1 MFNKINEF
9 RKSKVFKHFISQP
22 LAVAALIVITLLFLG
37 AVFAPL
43 IAPQNPYEM
52 EKLSLSES
60 LLPPVWMEGGQYPY
74 LLGTDVQGRDV
85 FSTILYGS
93 RTSFIVG
100 FSVVTISGLLGG
112 GIGLFA
118 GYFGGIF
125 DSLVMRTADTVL
137 SFSKTLIAMLLLGIF
152 KQSSILLVIL
162 AIVISDWVQYA
173 RTIRGEVLSVK
184 EEEYVLASRAIGGTN
199 MRTIF
204 KHVLPN
210 SISPL
215 LVVGAVDFGIAVM
228 LEATLSFLGVGV
240 PVTQPSLGMMI
251 SQGRNYLYAGK
262 WWLIVF
268 PGLTLV
274 AIVFSLNLISDWLR
288 DEIDPKVKNI

>member
-1 MFNKINEF
+1 MFRKINEL
-9 RKSKVFKHFISQP
+9 RESKIYKHFISQP
-22 LAVAALIVITLLFLG
+22 LAVIALIVITLLFLG
-37 AVFAPL
+37 AVLAPI
-43 IAPQNPYEM
+43 IAPQDPYAM
-52 EKLSLSES
+52 DKLSLGDS
-60 LLPPVWMEGGQYPY
+60 LLPPIWMEGGKAPFI
-74 LLGTDVQGRDV
+74 LGTDVQGRDI

-100 FSVVTISGLLGG
+100 ISVVTISGIFGG
-112 GIGLFA
+112 IIGLFA

-125 DSLVMRTADTVL
+125 DSIVMRSADTVL

-152 KQSSILLVIL
+152 KQSSMLLVIL

-184 EEEYVLASRAIGGTN
+184 EEEYVLASKAIGGTHL
-199 MRTIF
+199 RTIF

-210 SISPL
+210 AVSPL

-240 PVTQPSLGMMI
+240 PVTQPSLGMLI

-268 PGLTLV
+268 PGLTLM

-288 DEIDPKVKNI
+288 DEIDPKVSNF

>member
-1 MFNKINEF
+1 MFSKINEL
-9 RKSKVFKHFISQP
+9 RESKIYKHFVSQP
-22 LAVAALIVITLLFLG
+22 LAVVALIVITLLFLG
-37 AVFAPL
+37 AVLAPI
-43 IAPQNPYEM
+43 IAPQDPYAM
-52 EKLSLSES
+52 DKLSLGDS
-60 LLPPVWMEGGQYPY
+60 LLPPIWMEGGKAPFI
-74 LLGTDVQGRDV
+74 LGTDVQGRDI

-100 FSVVTISGLLGG
+100 LSVVTISGIFGG
-112 GIGLFA
+112 IIGLFA

-125 DSLVMRTADTVL
+125 DSIVMRSADTVL

-152 KQSSILLVIL
+152 KQSSMLLVIL

-173 RTIRGEVLSVK
+173 RTIRGEILSVT
-184 EEEYVLASRAIGGTN
+184 EEEYVLASKAIGGTHL
-199 MRTIF
+199 RTIF

-210 SISPL
+210 AVSPL

-240 PVTQPSLGMMI
+240 PVTQPSLGMLI

-268 PGLTLV
+268 PGLTLM

-288 DEIDPKVKNI
+288 DEIDPKVSNF

>member
-125 DSLVMRTADTVL
+125 DSVVMRTADTVL

-152 KQSSILLVIL
+152 RQSSIVLVIL

-184 EEEYVLASRAIGGTN
+184 EEEYVLASQAIGGTS

-268 PGLTLV
+268 PGLTLM

>member
-1 MFNKINEF
+1 MFNKINEL
-9 RKSKVFKHFISQP
+9 RESKIFKHFISQP
-22 LAVAALIVITLLFLG
+22 LAVGALIVITLLFLG
-37 AVFAPL
+37 AMFAPL
-43 IAPQNPYEM
+43 IAPQDPYAM
-52 EKLSLSES
+52 DKLSLGDS
-60 LLPPVWMEGGQYPY
+60 LLPPIWMEGGKSPF
-74 LLGTDVQGRDV
+74 LLGTDVQGRDI

-100 FSVVTISGLLGG
+100 ISVVGISGIFGG
-112 GIGLFA
+112 AIGLFA

-125 DSLVMRTADTVL
+125 DSIVMRSADTVL

-152 KQSSILLVIL
+152 KHSSILLVIL

-184 EEEYVLASRAIGGTN
+184 EEEYVLASKAIGGSHL
-199 MRTIF
+199 RTIF

-210 SISPL
+210 AVSPL

-240 PVTQPSLGMMI
+240 PVTQPSLGMLI

-268 PGLTLV
+268 PGLTLM

-288 DEIDPKVKNI
+288 DEIDPKVKNL

>member
-1 MFNKINEF
+1 M
-9 RKSKVFKHFISQP
+9 
-22 LAVAALIVITLLFLG
+22 
-37 AVFAPL
+37 
-43 IAPQNPYEM
+43 
-52 EKLSLSES
+52 
-60 LLPPVWMEGGQYPY
+60 
-74 LLGTDVQGRDV
+74 
-85 FSTILYGS
+85 
-93 RTSFIVG
+93 
-100 FSVVTISGLLGG
+100 
-112 GIGLFA
+112 
-118 GYFGGIF
+118 
-125 DSLVMRTADTVL
+125 VMRVADTVL

-152 KQSSILLVIL
+152 QHSSMLLVIL

-184 EEEYVLASRAIGGTN
+184 EEEYVLASKAIGGSN
-199 MRTIF
+199 LRTIF
-204 KHVLPN
+204 KHILPN

-215 LVVGAVDFGIAVM
+215 LVVGAVDFGIAIM

-251 SQGRNYLYAGK
+251 SQGRNFLYAGK

-268 PGLTLV
+268 PGLTLM

>member
-1 MFNKINEF
+1 MFNKINQF
-9 RKSKVFKHFISQP
+9 RKSKFFRHFLKKP
-22 LAVAALIVITLLFLG
+22 LAIGALLVITLLFLG

-52 EKLSLSES
+52 EKLSLSDS
-60 LLPPVWMEGGQYPY
+60 LLPPIWMEGGRAPF
-74 LLGTDVQGRDV
+74 LLGTDVQGRGI

-100 FSVVTISGLLGG
+100 FSVVAISSILGG

-125 DSLVMRTADTVL
+125 DSMVMRVADTVL

-152 KQSSILLVIL
+152 QHSSMLLVIL

-184 EEEYVLASRAIGGTN
+184 EEEYVLASKAIGGSN
-199 MRTIF
+199 LRTIF
-204 KHVLPN
+204 KHILPN

-215 LVVGAVDFGIAVM
+215 LVVGAVDFGIAIM

-251 SQGRNYLYAGK
+251 SQGRNFLYAGK

-268 PGLTLV
+268 PGLTLM

>member
-1 MFNKINEF
+1 MFSKINEL
-9 RKSKVFKHFISQP
+9 RESKIYKHFVSQP
-22 LAVAALIVITLLFLG
+22 LAVGALIVITLLFLG
-37 AVFAPL
+37 AILAPV
-43 IAPQNPYEM
+43 IAPQDPYAM
-52 EKLSLSES
+52 EKLSLGDS
-60 LLPPVWMEGGQYPY
+60 LLPPIWMEGGKAPFI
-74 LLGTDVQGRDV
+74 LGTDVQGRDI

-100 FSVVTISGLLGG
+100 ISVVTISGIFGG
-112 GIGLFA
+112 AIGLFA

-125 DSLVMRTADTVL
+125 DSIVMRSADTVL

-152 KQSSILLVIL
+152 KHSSILLVIL

-184 EEEYVLASRAIGGTN
+184 EEEYVLASKAIGGTHL
-199 MRTIF
+199 RTIF

-210 SISPL
+210 AISPL

-240 PVTQPSLGMMI
+240 PVTQPSLGMLI

-268 PGLTLV
+268 PGLTLM

-288 DEIDPKVKNI
+288 DEIDPKVSNI

>member
-22 LAVAALIVITLLFLG
+22 LAVAALIVITLLFFG

-60 LLPPVWMEGGQYPY
+60 LLPPIWMEGGQFPY
-74 LLGTDVQGRDV
+74 LLGTDVQGRDI

-93 RTSFIVG
+93 RTSFLVG
-100 FSVVTISGLLGG
+100 ISVVVISGLLGG
-112 GIGLFA
+112 GVGLFA

-125 DSLVMRTADTVL
+125 DTVVMRTADTVL
-137 SFSKTLIAMLLLGIF
+137 SFSKTLIAMLLLGVF
-152 KQSSILLVIL
+152 RQSSVILVIL

-184 EEEYVLASRAIGGTN
+184 EEEYVLASQAIGGTSL
-199 MRTIF
+199 RTVF
-204 KHVLPN
+204 KHVLP
-210 SISPL
+210 
-215 LVVGAVDFGIAVM
+215 IA
-228 LEATLSFLGVGV
+228 
-240 PVTQPSLGMMI
+240 
-251 SQGRNYLYAGK
+251 
-262 WWLIVF
+262 
-268 PGLTLV
+268 
-274 AIVFSLNLISDWLR
+274 
-288 DEIDPKVKNI
+288 

>member
-1 MFNKINEF
+1 MFKKINEV

-22 LAVAALIVITLLFLG
+22 LAVGALIVITLLFLG

-74 LLGTDVQGRDV
+74 ILGTDVQGRGV

-125 DSLVMRTADTVL
+125 DSVVMRTADTVL

-152 KQSSILLVIL
+152 RQSSIALVIL

-184 EEEYVLASRAIGGTN
+184 EEEYVLASQAIGGTS

-268 PGLTLV
+268 PGLTLM

-288 DEIDPKVKNI
+288 DEIDPKVKNL

>member
-152 KQSSILLVIL
+152 KKSSILLVIL

-204 KHVLPN
+204 RHVLPN

-268 PGLTLV
+268 PGLTLM

>member
-204 KHVLPN
+204 RHVLPN

-268 PGLTLV
+268 PGLTLM

>member
-1 MFNKINEF
+1 
-9 RKSKVFKHFISQP
+9 VVAISS
-22 LAVAALIVITLLFLG
+22 I
-37 AVFAPL
+37 
-43 IAPQNPYEM
+43 
-52 EKLSLSES
+52 
-60 LLPPVWMEGGQYPY
+60 
-74 LLGTDVQGRDV
+74 
-85 FSTILYGS
+85 
-93 RTSFIVG
+93 
-100 FSVVTISGLLGG
+100 LGG

-118 GYFGGIF
+118 GYFGGIV
-125 DSLVMRTADTVL
+125 DSMVMRVADTVL

-152 KQSSILLVIL
+152 QHSSMLLVIL

-184 EEEYVLASRAIGGTN
+184 EEEYVLASKAIGGSN
-199 MRTIF
+199 LRTIF
-204 KHVLPN
+204 KHILPN

-215 LVVGAVDFGIAVM
+215 LVVGAVDFGIAIM

-251 SQGRNYLYAGK
+251 SQGRNFLYAGK

-268 PGLTLV
+268 PGLTLM

>member
-1 MFNKINEF
+1 MFSKINEL
-9 RKSKVFKHFISQP
+9 RNSKIYKHFVSQP
-22 LAVAALIVITLLFLG
+22 LAVGALIVITLLFFG
-37 AVFAPL
+37 AILAPI
-43 IAPQNPYEM
+43 IAPQDPYAM
-52 EKLSLSES
+52 DKLSLGDS
-60 LLPPVWMEGGQYPY
+60 LLPPIWMEGGKAPF
-74 LLGTDVQGRDV
+74 LLGTDVQGRDI

-100 FSVVTISGLLGG
+100 ISVVTISGIFGG
-112 GIGLFA
+112 AIGLFA

-125 DSLVMRTADTVL
+125 DSIVMRSADTVL

-152 KQSSILLVIL
+152 KHSSILLVIL

-184 EEEYVLASRAIGGTN
+184 EEEYVLASKAIGGTHL
-199 MRTIF
+199 RTIF

-210 SISPL
+210 AISPL

-240 PVTQPSLGMMI
+240 PVTQPSLGMLI

-268 PGLTLV
+268 PGLTLM

>member
-1 MFNKINEF
+1 MFNKINKIK
-9 RKSKVFKHFISQP
+9 KSKVFKHFISQP
-22 LAVAALIVITLLFLG
+22 LAVIALSVIILLFLG
-37 AVFAPL
+37 AIFAPV
-43 IAPQNPYEM
+43 IAPQNPYDM
-52 EKLSLSES
+52 EKLSLSDS
-60 LLPPVWMEGGQYPY
+60 LLPPVWMEGGKLPY
-74 LLGTDVQGRDV
+74 VLGTDVQGRDV
-85 FSTILYGS
+85 LSTILYGS

-100 FSVVTISGLLGG
+100 FSVVTISGILGG

-118 GYFGGIF
+118 GFFGGIF
-125 DSLVMRTADTVL
+125 DSVVMRIADTVL

-152 KQSSILLVIL
+152 RHSSILLVIL

-184 EEEYVLASRAIGGTN
+184 EEEYVLASQAIGGTN
-199 MRTIF
+199 LRTIF

-215 LVVGAVDFGIAVM
+215 LVVGAVDFGIAIM

-251 SQGRNYLYAGK
+251 SQGRNFLYAGK

-268 PGLTLV
+268 PGLTLM

>member
-268 PGLTLV
+268 PGLTLM

>member
-1 MFNKINEF
+1 MFSKINEL
-9 RKSKVFKHFISQP
+9 RKSKIFKHFVSQP
-22 LAVAALIVITLLFLG
+22 LAVGALIVITILFLG
-37 AVFAPL
+37 AMFAPL
-43 IAPQNPYEM
+43 IAPQDPYAM
-52 EKLSLSES
+52 DKLSLGDS
-60 LLPPVWMEGGQYPY
+60 LLPPIWMEGGKAPFI
-74 LLGTDVQGRDV
+74 LGTDVQGRDI

-100 FSVVTISGLLGG
+100 ISVVTFSGIFGG
-112 GIGLFA
+112 AIGLFA

-125 DSLVMRTADTVL
+125 DSIVMRSADTVL

-152 KQSSILLVIL
+152 RHSSILLVIL

-184 EEEYVLASRAIGGTN
+184 EEEYVLASKAIGGTHL
-199 MRTIF
+199 RTIF

-210 SISPL
+210 AVSPL

-240 PVTQPSLGMMI
+240 PVTQPSLGMLI

-268 PGLTLV
+268 PGLTLM

-288 DEIDPKVKNI
+288 DEIDPKVSNI

>member
-1 MFNKINEF
+1 MFSKINEL
-9 RKSKVFKHFISQP
+9 RESKIYKHFVSQP
-22 LAVAALIVITLLFLG
+22 LAVGALIVITLLFLG
-37 AVFAPL
+37 AILAPV
-43 IAPQNPYEM
+43 IAPQDPYAM
-52 EKLSLSES
+52 EKLSLGDS
-60 LLPPVWMEGGQYPY
+60 LLPPIWMEGGKAPFI
-74 LLGTDVQGRDV
+74 LGTDVQGRDI

-100 FSVVTISGLLGG
+100 ISVVTISGIFGG
-112 GIGLFA
+112 AIGLFA

-125 DSLVMRTADTVL
+125 DSIVMRSADTVL

-184 EEEYVLASRAIGGTN
+184 EEEYVLASKAIGGTHL
-199 MRTIF
+199 RTIF

-210 SISPL
+210 AISPL

-240 PVTQPSLGMMI
+240 PVTQPSLGMLI

-268 PGLTLV
+268 PGLTLM

-288 DEIDPKVKNI
+288 DEIDPKVSNI

>member
-1 MFNKINEF
+1 MFSKINEL
-9 RKSKVFKHFISQP
+9 RESKIYKHFVSQP
-22 LAVAALIVITLLFLG
+22 LAVVALIVITLLFLG
-37 AVFAPL
+37 AVLAPI
-43 IAPQNPYEM
+43 IAPQDPYAM
-52 EKLSLSES
+52 DKLSLGDS
-60 LLPPVWMEGGQYPY
+60 LLPPIWMEGGKAPFI
-74 LLGTDVQGRDV
+74 LGTDVQGRDI

-100 FSVVTISGLLGG
+100 LSVVTISGIFGG
-112 GIGLFA
+112 IIGLFA

-125 DSLVMRTADTVL
+125 DSIVMRSADTVL

-152 KQSSILLVIL
+152 KHSSILLVIL

-184 EEEYVLASRAIGGTN
+184 EEEYVLASKAIGGTHL
-199 MRTIF
+199 RTIF

-210 SISPL
+210 AVSPL

-240 PVTQPSLGMMI
+240 PVTQPSLGMLI

-268 PGLTLV
+268 PGLTLM

-288 DEIDPKVKNI
+288 DEIDPKVSNF

>member
-1 MFNKINEF
+1 MFSKINEL
-9 RKSKVFKHFISQP
+9 RESKIFKHFISQP
-22 LAVAALIVITLLFLG
+22 LAVGALIVITLLFLG
-37 AVFAPL
+37 AMFAPL
-43 IAPQNPYEM
+43 IAPQDPYAM
-52 EKLSLSES
+52 DKLSLGDS
-60 LLPPVWMEGGQYPY
+60 LLPPIWMEGGKSPF
-74 LLGTDVQGRDV
+74 LLGTDVQGRDI

-100 FSVVTISGLLGG
+100 ISVVGISGIFGG
-112 GIGLFA
+112 AIGLFA

-125 DSLVMRTADTVL
+125 DSIVMRSADTVL

-152 KQSSILLVIL
+152 KHSSILLVIL

-184 EEEYVLASRAIGGTN
+184 EEEYVLASKAIGGSHL
-199 MRTIF
+199 RTIF

-210 SISPL
+210 AVSPL

-240 PVTQPSLGMMI
+240 PVTQPSLGMLI

-268 PGLTLV
+268 PGLTLM

-288 DEIDPKVKNI
+288 DEIDPKVKNL

>member
-1 MFNKINEF
+1 MFSKINEL
-9 RKSKVFKHFISQP
+9 RNSKIYKHFVSQP
-22 LAVAALIVITLLFLG
+22 LAVGALIVITLLFLG
-37 AVFAPL
+37 AIFAPL
-43 IAPQNPYEM
+43 IAPQNPYAM
-52 EKLSLSES
+52 DKLSMNNS
-60 LLPPVWMEGGQYPY
+60 LLPPIWMEGGKAPFI
-74 LLGTDVQGRDV
+74 LGTDVQGRDI

-100 FSVVTISGLLGG
+100 ISVVTISGIFGG
-112 GIGLFA
+112 AIGLFA

-125 DSLVMRTADTVL
+125 DSIVMRSADTVL

-152 KQSSILLVIL
+152 KHSSILLVIL

-184 EEEYVLASRAIGGTN
+184 EEEYVLASKAIGGTHL
-199 MRTIF
+199 RTIF

-210 SISPL
+210 AVSPL

-240 PVTQPSLGMMI
+240 PVTQPSLGMLI

-262 WWLIVF
+262 WWLILF
-268 PGLTLV
+268 PGLTLM

>member
-1 MFNKINEF
+1 
-9 RKSKVFKHFISQP
+9 
-22 LAVAALIVITLLFLG
+22 
-37 AVFAPL
+37 
-43 IAPQNPYEM
+43 
-52 EKLSLSES
+52 
-60 LLPPVWMEGGQYPY
+60 
-74 LLGTDVQGRDV
+74 
-85 FSTILYGS
+85 
-93 RTSFIVG
+93 VG
-100 FSVVTISGLLGG
+100 ISVVTISGIFGG
-112 GIGLFA
+112 IIGLFA

-125 DSLVMRTADTVL
+125 DSIVMRSADTVL

-152 KQSSILLVIL
+152 KHSSILLVIL

-184 EEEYVLASRAIGGTN
+184 EEEYVLASKAIGGTHL
-199 MRTIF
+199 RTIF

-210 SISPL
+210 AISPL

-240 PVTQPSLGMMI
+240 PVTQPSLGMLI

-268 PGLTLV
+268 PGLTLM

-288 DEIDPKVKNI
+288 DEIDPKVSNF

>member
-1 MFNKINEF
+1 MFSKINEL
-9 RKSKVFKHFISQP
+9 RESKIYKHFVSQP
-22 LAVAALIVITLLFLG
+22 LAVVALIVITLLFLG
-37 AVFAPL
+37 AVLAPI
-43 IAPQNPYEM
+43 IAPQDPYAM
-52 EKLSLSES
+52 DKLSLGDS
-60 LLPPVWMEGGQYPY
+60 LLPPIWMEGGKAPFI
-74 LLGTDVQGRDV
+74 LGTDVQGRDI

-100 FSVVTISGLLGG
+100 LSVVTISGIFGG
-112 GIGLFA
+112 IIGLFA

-125 DSLVMRTADTVL
+125 DSIVMRSADTVL

-152 KQSSILLVIL
+152 KQSSMLLVIL

-184 EEEYVLASRAIGGTN
+184 EEEYVLASKAIGGTHL
-199 MRTIF
+199 RTIF

-210 SISPL
+210 AVSPL

-240 PVTQPSLGMMI
+240 PVTQPSLGMLI

-268 PGLTLV
+268 PGLTLM

-288 DEIDPKVKNI
+288 DEIDPKVSNF

>member
-1 MFNKINEF
+1 MFSKINEL
-9 RKSKVFKHFISQP
+9 RNSKIYKHFVSQP
-22 LAVAALIVITLLFLG
+22 LAVGALIVITLLFLG
-37 AVFAPL
+37 AIFAPL
-43 IAPQNPYEM
+43 IAPQNPYAM
-52 EKLSLSES
+52 DKLSMGDS
-60 LLPPVWMEGGQYPY
+60 LLPPIWMEGGKAPFI
-74 LLGTDVQGRDV
+74 LGTDVQGRDI

-100 FSVVTISGLLGG
+100 ISVVTISGIFGG
-112 GIGLFA
+112 AIGLFA

-125 DSLVMRTADTVL
+125 DSIVMRSADTVL

-152 KQSSILLVIL
+152 KHSSIILVIL

-184 EEEYVLASRAIGGTN
+184 EEEYVLASKAIGGTHL
-199 MRTIF
+199 RTIF

-210 SISPL
+210 AVSPL

-240 PVTQPSLGMMI
+240 PVTQPSLGMLI

-262 WWLIVF
+262 WWLILF
-268 PGLTLV
+268 PGLTLM